1 MAFEEW
7 IVGPDSG
14 SQAMG
19 PLVSVVVVSAVVV
32 VVAAVAGAGE
42 EEWAVVLS
50 VVVVV
55 VRMGYLGVGASKDC
69 SVVAVAPMAALVSEL
84 SEAVADVVGVV
95 FVGVAV
101 GDWVFV
107 AVVVVAEV
115 DQTCPTWGSHLVDA
129 AIGGWD
135 GSGTEWTKTKANK

>member
-55 VRMGYLGVGASKDC
+55 RMGYLGVGASKDC

-95 FVGVAV
+95 FVGVVV